1 MGIEQLSTI
10 VAFVLIIGGLLA
22 IILPFAPS
30 VPTVWFGIFLYAIS
44 HDFTTVNQNF
54 MILISTITAATILL
68 DYALSRGGVQRLKAG
83 PWGVLGA
90 AIGGLL
96 GSLINPIMAYL
107 VGPLIGALVFETLR
121 GRDRVFS
128 YKTGN
133 YTIVAFMGGTIIKLL
148 ASIAMIGLFV
158 LRLQGRI

>member
-1 MGIEQLSTI
+1 MSIEQLSTGL
-10 VAFVLIIGGLLA
+10 AFILIIGGLLA
-22 IILPFAPS
+22 ILFPFAPS

-44 HDFTTVNQNF
+44 HDFVTVNQSF
-54 MILISTITAATILL
+54 MVIVSIITVATIVL
-68 DYALSRGGVQRLKAG
+68 DYTLSRGGVQRLRAG

-90 AIGGLL
+90 VVGGLI
-96 GSLINPIMAYL
+96 GSLINPITAYL
-107 VGPLIGALVFETLR
+107 VGPIIGAVVFETLK
-121 GRDRVFS
+121 GRDQVFS
-128 YKTGN
+128 YKSGN